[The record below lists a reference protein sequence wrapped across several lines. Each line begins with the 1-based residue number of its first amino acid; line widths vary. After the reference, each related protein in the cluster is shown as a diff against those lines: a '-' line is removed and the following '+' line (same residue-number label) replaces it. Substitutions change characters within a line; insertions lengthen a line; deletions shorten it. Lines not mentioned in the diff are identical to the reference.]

1 MNCIIIDDEPLARDE
16 MHALV
21 EEVSDIKVLEKFSNA
36 IAALDFFKK
45 NKVDLIFLDIEMPIV
60 NGLEFAAQMP
70 DESLIVFTTAH
81 AQYALQSYEFDAIDY
96 LLKPIEP
103 ERLRKAINKAIVY
116 RDLLSAKTAKNILN
130 DNTDEFLFIKSDR
143 RNYKIN
149 ISEIK
154 FIEGLKDYV
163 VIYSQNQKLITAM
176 NLKSMHQKLPLDQFF
191 RVSKSYLVNKDYIDS
206 FDNQNIYIGET
217 EIPLGTVYRKDFIEK
232 YSGRAL
238 L

>member
-1 MNCIIIDDEPLARDE
+1 MNCIIIDDEPLAREE

-163 VIYSQNQKLITAM
+163 VIYS
-176 NLKSMHQKLPLDQFF
+176 
-191 RVSKSYLVNKDYIDS
+191 
-206 FDNQNIYIGET
+206 
-217 EIPLGTVYRKDFIEK
+217 
-232 YSGRAL
+232 
-238 L
+238 

>member
-1 MNCIIIDDEPLARDE
+1 M
-16 MHALV
+16 
-21 EEVSDIKVLEKFSNA
+21 
-36 IAALDFFKK
+36 
-45 NKVDLIFLDIEMPIV
+45 
-60 NGLEFAAQMP
+60 
-70 DESLIVFTTAH
+70 
-81 AQYALQSYEFDAIDY
+81 
-96 LLKPIEP
+96 
-103 ERLRKAINKAIVY
+103 RKAINKAIVY
-116 RDLLSAKTAKNILN
+116 RDLLSAKTAKHILN
-130 DNTDEFLFIKSDR
+130 DNTDEFLFINSDR

-217 EIPLGTVYRKDFIEK
+217 EIPLGTVYRKDFIE
-232 YSGRAL
+232 AD
-238 L
+238 

>member
-1 MNCIIIDDEPLARDE
+1 MNCIIIDDEPLAREE

-116 RDLLSAKTAKNILN
+116 RDLLSAKTAKSILN

-163 VIYSQNQKLITAM
+163 VIYLQNQKLITAM